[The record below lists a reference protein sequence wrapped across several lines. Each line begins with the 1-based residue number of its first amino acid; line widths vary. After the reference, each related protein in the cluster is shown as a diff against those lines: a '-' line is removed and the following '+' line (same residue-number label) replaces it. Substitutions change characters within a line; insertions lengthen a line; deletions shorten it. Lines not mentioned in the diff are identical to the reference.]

1 MVNVLWDHAAYVA
14 EVRKQLRALDRDSVA
29 ESGVQ
34 QRTRLTGNAYYTAQF
49 DQCWLQAEV
58 NFESDN
64 PLDLLGS
71 GKFWFA
77 LIPSLTPHY
86 DPYGGLVSSM
96 DGSLFQ
102 IEEGWY
108 ATTSSGGKG
117 N

>member
-14 EVRKQLRALDRDSVA
+14 EVRKQLRAFDKYVA
-29 ESGVQ
+29 EEFGVRQ
-34 QRTRLTGNAYYTAQF
+34 HSRLTGNAYYTAQF
-49 DQCWLQAEV
+49 DQCWLQAV
-58 NFESDN
+58 VTYESDD
-64 PLDLLGS
+64 PMDLLGS

-77 LIPSLTPHY
+77 LIPTVGY

-96 DGSLFQ
+96 DETTEQ